1 MKQTTETSRYWSSH
15 SRWSTYCQRI
25 MDRWNVTGHIQ
36 PTQHRQTHEAEIRI
50 VCEWQLV
57 SNDFCK
63 SGRCDARS
71 AKSGMCDARSKK
83 HIDKH
88 PETSWKN
95 ILDQY
100 KMTELRDWFPEICGT
115 TKTAADNPMIQPS
128 AIGPVLDDGDAD
140 ATGGYWAEDDGDG
153 TEWFL
158 IFITLTSWYRRKSEA
173 ARPEEEKED
182 EKAREKEKAEGGRRF
197 ARRRNGK
204 GRWKRRKQG
213 PFHTVSEGG
222 YEEDWKETEAWM
234 GHGMTA
240 FGPMSKTWNGGCW
253 ANENLYLWHSY
264 SHSLRVPK

>member
-1 MKQTTETSRYWSSH
+1 
-15 SRWSTYCQRI
+15 

-182 EKAREKEKAEGGRRF
+182 EKAREKEKAE
-197 ARRRNGK
+197 
-204 GRWKRRKQG
+204 
-213 PFHTVSEGG
+213 E
-222 YEEDWKETEAWM
+222 EEDLPGEGMEKADEKEGSKVPFTQWAKEDMKKIGKRQKRGWDMEWRLLGLWAKPGMVAAEQMRIYTYDILTATAW
-234 GHGMTA
+234 GFQNSYFYQKISYHL
-240 FGPMSKTWNGGCW
+240 SKN
-253 ANENLYLWHSY
+253 Y
-264 SHSLRVPK
+264 P